1 VRRAQRVSGIAPQE
15 EPLRSG
21 TRRRHDGVV
30 TEPAERP
37 TVVLVMFEWSVEYP
51 LWDRSPGGLGLVDP
65 EALGVSPSLAQR
77 LRAWSDEHN
86 DAPNGPENFT
96 WPSRQAFVDWQR
108 RGLDLAYALQNEL
121 EPDVEVLYSRTETP
135 DLSANAETHDRWTF
149 PFRDDAALNVVVGRG
164 RSVRVCGYGFT
175 VGVA

>member
-1 VRRAQRVSGIAPQE
+1 MRV
-15 EPLRSG
+15 PLRSG
-21 TRRRHDGVV
+21 TRRQHDGVV
-30 TEPAERP
+30 IEPGERP

-51 LWDRSPGGLGLVDP
+51 LWDRSPGGFGLVDP

-96 WPSRQAFVDWQR
+96 WPTRQAFVDWQR

-121 EPDVEVLYSRTETP
+121 GPDVEVRYFE
-135 DLSANAETHDRWTF
+135 DG
-149 PFRDDAALNVVVGRG
+149 DARPVRERRG
-164 RSVRVCGYGFT
+164 
-175 VGVA
+175 A